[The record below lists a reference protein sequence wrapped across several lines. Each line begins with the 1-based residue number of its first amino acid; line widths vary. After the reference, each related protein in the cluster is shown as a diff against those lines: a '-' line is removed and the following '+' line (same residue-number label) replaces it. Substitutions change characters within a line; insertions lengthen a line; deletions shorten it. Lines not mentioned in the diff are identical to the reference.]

1 MIKLSSLQGNWDIRH
16 KEAEQGRAVYCDATN
31 SGPLRA
37 VRSEDGGEGVSAV
50 VGTCRSIFV
59 GGEEKGGSGKIG
71 QRGDDRRGG
80 GNSPGMTT
88 GQE

>member
-1 MIKLSSLQGNWDIRH
+1 M
-16 KEAEQGRAVYCDATN
+16 EAGFEGTGKYITKRQNTVAQYITTRPILDLCE
-31 SGPLRA
+31 
-37 VRSEDGGEGVSAV
+37 RSARRLGGEGVSAV
-50 VGTCRSIFV
+50 VGTGRSRFV

-80 GNSPGMTT
+80 GNSPRMTT